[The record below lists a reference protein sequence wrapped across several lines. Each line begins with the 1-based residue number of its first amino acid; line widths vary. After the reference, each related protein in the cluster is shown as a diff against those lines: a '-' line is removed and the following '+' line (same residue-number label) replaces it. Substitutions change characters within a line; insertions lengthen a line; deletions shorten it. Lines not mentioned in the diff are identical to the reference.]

1 MVELMLSQ
9 SSQACF
15 GLMRLEF
22 KELRRIAN
30 ALGESSA
37 SALRQEQLGR
47 LVALLPDGVAVP
59 LVEVLEE
66 LGIPHSGGTLAAKRA
81 GCIFSAFVSG
91 VTGGVR
97 AMIANTK
104 TVKSWHAAQKK
115 LPPQKR

>member
-1 MVELMLSQ
+1 MATHIKIAELQKKS
-9 SSQACF
+9 F
-15 GLMRLEF
+15 R
-22 KELRRIAN
+22 ELIAEY
-30 ALGESSA
+30 AEA
-37 SALRQEQLGR
+37 
-47 LVALLPDGVAVP
+47 LPDGVAVP
-59 LVEVLEE
+59 LGEVLEE
-66 LGIPHSGGTLAAKRA
+66 LGIPYSGGTLAAKRA

>member
-1 MVELMLSQ
+1 MATHIKIGDLQQKSFREL
-9 SSQACF
+9 
-15 GLMRLEF
+15 
-22 KELRRIAN
+22 IAEY
-30 ALGESSA
+30 AES
-37 SALRQEQLGR
+37 
-47 LVALLPDGVAVP
+47 LPDGVAVP

-91 VTGGVR
+91 ASGGVR

>member
-1 MVELMLSQ
+1 MATHIKIGDLQQKSFREL
-9 SSQACF
+9 
-15 GLMRLEF
+15 
-22 KELRRIAN
+22 IAEY
-30 ALGESSA
+30 AES
-37 SALRQEQLGR
+37 
-47 LVALLPDGVAVP
+47 LPDGVAVP
-59 LVEVLEE
+59 LVEVLKE
-66 LGIPHSGGTLAAKRA
+66 LGIPYSGGTLAAKRA

>member
-1 MVELMLSQ
+1 MATHIKIGDLQQKSFREL
-9 SSQACF
+9 
-15 GLMRLEF
+15 
-22 KELRRIAN
+22 IAEY
-30 ALGESSA
+30 AEA
-37 SALRQEQLGR
+37 
-47 LVALLPDGVAVP
+47 LPDGVAVP